1 MSVTVE
7 THIDIESNLDKVRD
21 KEFWLFAANE
31 WWRLVT
37 PYVPMDSGALAT
49 TTDIEVPKGEK
60 LSESVIESIAK
71 SSGNIKGKEGYA
83 EIEYISPYAEPM
95 YENDYN
101 FRTDKHPLASSQW
114 DKAAEPQQKPKL
126 IGAMQDYVDSGRL
139 NLK

>member
-7 THIDIESNLDKVRD
+7 THIDIKSNLDKVRD

-31 WWRLVT
+31 WWKLVT

-49 TTDIEVPKGEK
+49 TVIIRADEGSGEM
-60 LSESVIESIAK
+60 
-71 SSGNIKGKEGYA
+71 
-83 EIEYISPYAEPM
+83 EYIQPYAEPM

-126 IGAMQDYVDSGRL
+126 IDAMQDYVDSGRL